1 MGLPIRVPCR
11 AQAKRRAEK
20 RGALVFDQNLF
31 GEEPDPLVLTERM
44 TIAEI
49 ELGELKV
56 DCDQLLEELR
66 ELRSEVS
73 LARRRRQL
81 RQTEAA

>member
-1 MGLPIRVPCR
+1 M
-11 AQAKRRAEK
+11 
-20 RGALVFDQNLF
+20 FDQNLF
-31 GEEPDPLVLTERM
+31 GDEPAPLVLTERM

-56 DCDQLLEELR
+56 DCDQLLEGLR
-66 ELRSEVS
+66 ELRSEVT
-73 LARRRRQL
+73 LERLRQKL